1 MTKLERLKDTM
12 YSMFREEALP
22 ELDMEDFIVMW
33 ESIMD
38 KWDIKKPDSW
48 ELFLDELNQLK
59 SDDYRWFNNLFNIH
73 FVKWSTDPTK

>member
-1 MTKLERLKDTM
+1 MTKLERLRDTM

-48 ELFLDELNQLK
+48 ELFLDELNCLK
-59 SDDYRWFNNLFNIH
+59 SDDYRWFNNLFNTH
-73 FVKWSTDPTK
+73 FVKWSSDPTK